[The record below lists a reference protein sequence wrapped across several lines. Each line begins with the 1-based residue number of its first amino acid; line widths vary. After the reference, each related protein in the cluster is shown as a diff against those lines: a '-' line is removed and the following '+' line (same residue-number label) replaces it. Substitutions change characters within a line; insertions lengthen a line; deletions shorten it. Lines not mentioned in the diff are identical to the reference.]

1 MITRNATLFL
11 VSVYAILFIHQSL
24 LTMPTP
30 TLFPQISRSDLSR
43 SRTPTRDWRA
53 SRIMPVKSPEL
64 TADVRRFLIANRLSK
79 FAEKLA
85 SEAFVS
91 GEQLPHQLER
101 RACCERV

>member
-1 MITRNATLFL
+1 
-11 VSVYAILFIHQSL
+11 
-24 LTMPTP
+24 
-30 TLFPQISRSDLSR
+30 
-43 SRTPTRDWRA
+43 
-53 SRIMPVKSPEL
+53 MPVKSPEL